1 MIVSY
6 NDHMDCQC
14 CNKKPA
20 RIRICDVEDNS
31 IEEQVNVCPDCF
43 NLIKRY
49 MFDIT
54 KPLMLT
60 DDIIRE
66 VQLLLQASDTS
77 LATLP
82 EAGGITPVGVE
93 PVPVCPECG
102 ITLPEFRAKGR
113 FGCPRDYE
121 VFAEHLDPLFERI
134 HDAQPARHV
143 GRLPKRGDN
152 DKVTRSLTVAE
163 LRKKLAAAVAE
174 ENYELAAGIRDQI
187 NELDAQP
194 KAGELS

>member
-1 MIVSY
+1 
-6 NDHMDCQC
+6 MDCQC

-54 KPLMLT
+54 KALMVT
-60 DDIIRE
+60 SDIIRE
-66 VQLLLQASDTS
+66 VQGLLQASDTS

-82 EAGGITPVGVE
+82 EAGGITPVGNE

-113 FGCPRDYE
+113 FGCARDYE
-121 VFAEHLDPLFERI
+121 VFAEYLDPLFERI

-143 GRLPKRGDN
+143 GRLPRASAEVARK
-152 DKVTRSLTVAE
+152 LTVTE
-163 LRKKLAAAVAE
+163 LRKRLDAAVAE
-174 ENYELAAGIRDQI
+174 ENYELAARIRDQI
-187 NELDAQP
+187 NEIESRP
-194 KAGELS
+194 KARELS

>member
-1 MIVSY
+1 
-6 NDHMDCQC
+6 MDCQC

-20 RIRICDVEDNS
+20 RIRICDVEDNA

-54 KPLMLT
+54 KPLMVT
-60 DDIIRE
+60 ADIIHE
-66 VQLLLQASDTS
+66 VQGLLQTSDTS

-82 EAGGITPVGVE
+82 EGGGITPVGSE

-134 HDAQPARHV
+134 HDVQPARHV
-143 GRLPKRGDN
+143 GRLPKASE
-152 DKVTRSLTVAE
+152 KVTRRLTVTE
-163 LRKKLAAAVAE
+163 LRKKLEAAVAE
-174 ENYELAAGIRDQI
+174 ENYELAASIRDEI
-187 NELDAQP
+187 NELERAP
-194 KAGELS
+194 KAEELS

>member
-1 MIVSY
+1 
-6 NDHMDCQC
+6 MDCQC

-60 DDIIRE
+60 EDVIRE
-66 VQLLLQASDTS
+66 VQVLLQAGDTS

-82 EAGGITPVGVE
+82 ETGGIAPISAE

-102 ITLPEFRAKGR
+102 ITLSEFRAKGR
-113 FGCPRDYE
+113 FGCARDYE

-143 GRLPKRGDN
+143 GRLPESTGPTEQIQR
-152 DKVTRSLTVAE
+152 RQSVAD
-163 LRKKLAAAVAE
+163 LRKRLDAAVAE
-174 ENYELAAGIRDQI
+174 ENYELAARLRDQI
-187 NELDAQP
+187 VELEGA
-194 KAGELS
+194 KEHS